1 MMEVTLRMLLI
12 VCPLVFL
19 ASFVDAIAGGGG
31 LISLPAYLVAG
42 LPPVYAAG
50 SNKFSSSFGTLLA
63 TIRYFRGGKLLWKP
77 ALCAVI
83 GALPGAYVGAE
94 LLKVTPERFVSIFML
109 VAVPAVALLLVL
121 RRDRQPEPKP
131 VTGRTLVECLGVGLA
146 CGFYDGFF
154 GPGTGTFLIL
164 LFTWLIGM
172 DMVCASGTAKPVNL
186 ASNVAAL
193 TSFIIGG
200 NVVYRLAIPAMIC
213 SLIGG
218 YAGSAMALKRGA
230 RFIRVMM
237 LAVMALLVIRM
248 AANLIAGA

>member
-1 MMEVTLRMLLI
+1 MEVTWQMLLI

-63 TIRYFRGGKLLWKP
+63 TIRYFRSGKLLWQP
-77 ALCAVI
+77 ALCAVL

-94 LLKVTPERFVSIFML
+94 LLKHTPEKLVYAIML

-121 RRDRQPEPKP
+121 RRNREAEPRP
-131 VTGRTLVECLGVGLA
+131 VTRRTLVQCVGVGLA
-146 CGFYDGFF
+146 CGFYVGFF

-193 TSFIIGG
+193 TSFVIGG
-200 NVVYRLAIPAMIC
+200 NVVYRLAVPAMLC
-213 SLIGG
+213 SLVGG
-218 YAGSAMALKRGA
+218 YVGSAMAVKKGA
-230 RFIRVMM
+230 RFIRGMM
-237 LAVMALLVIRM
+237 LAVMALLMVKL
-248 AANLIAGA
+248 AADLFTGA

>member
-1 MMEVTLRMLLI
+1 MEVTLQMLLI

-19 ASFVDAIAGGGG
+19 ASFVDAVAGGGG

-94 LLKVTPERFVSIFML
+94 VLKHTPERL
-109 VAVPAVALLLVL
+109 VYGLMMVVVPAVALLMLL
-121 RRDRQPEPKP
+121 RKDSHPEPRP
-131 VTGRTLVECLGVGLA
+131 VTGRTLAECLGVGLA

-164 LFTWLIGM
+164 LFSWLIGM
-172 DMVCASGTAKPVNL
+172 DMVSASGTAKPVNL

-193 TSFIIGG
+193 ASFVIGG
-200 NVVYRLAIPAMIC
+200 NVVYRLAVPAMIC

-230 RFIRVMM
+230 KFIRVMM
-237 LAVMALLVIRM
+237 LVVMALLMIKL
-248 AANLIAGA
+248 ATDLIHA